1 MWLSTL
7 CTFHLF
13 SFTNWLHVH
22 ITESVMD
29 CIINYQQLGFW
40 NLPAACFLC
49 SKVCGTM
56 SPTWP
61 LLLQQYY
68 NNHQTTSRPTCYIL
82 FYHHHHHHC
91 AWWPRSAIGGNWAIF
106 HPAPS
111 SNFLYSGPPLL
122 PPPLH
127 KISSDQQPCHG
138 HQHRLWGSKNVAT
151 FLYSQGLPFA
161 KLV

>member
-68 NNHQTTSRPTCYIL
+68 INNHQTASRPTCYIL
-82 FYHHHHHHC
+82 FYHHHQHC

-106 HPAPS
+106 PSAKQQLSVQWTPS
-111 SNFLYSGPPLL
+111 SLL
-122 PPPLH
+122 PPP
-127 KISSDQQPCHG
+127 P
-138 HQHRLWGSKNVAT
+138 T
-151 FLYSQGLPFA
+151 
-161 KLV
+161 KLVQTSSHATVINIACEGPKMLPLFCTARVCPLPN